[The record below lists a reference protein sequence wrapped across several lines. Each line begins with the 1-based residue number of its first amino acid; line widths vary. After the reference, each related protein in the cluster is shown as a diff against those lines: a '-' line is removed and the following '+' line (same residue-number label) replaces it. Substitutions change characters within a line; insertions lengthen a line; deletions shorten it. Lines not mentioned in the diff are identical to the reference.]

1 MERAV
6 TRTDNDL
13 PPTIPDRTQWRTL
26 QPPVP
31 TPVLQVAELLDDGL
45 PPGWTVALR
54 PRIGNSQPDVVALN
68 PDVGVAV
75 YEINDWN
82 QDNLEMAYSSGEA
95 ALTVRRPGDGWYLS
109 RNPIGQLYG
118 HRDAVKELFDPFE
131 PGRGFVTAVVVMA
144 GYPTK
149 DAQAALKYMIRADD
163 RTRGH
168 CNFVRIVGR
177 EPLEAGNV
185 ETLLP
190 AAFNPA
196 LHRPIGADAVAR
208 LGTQLTATG
217 RARTRGDLFKLD
229 SRKREILKNPEGVK
243 LRRIKGAAGTGK
255 SALLAGAAVKA
266 ALEGRKVLL
275 VCYNIALRL
284 YLRDLISRICFDRVG
299 TDDAHKAVRDNVTVM
314 YLHEWCKQV
323 CRDTGLEKQLRLQI
337 AEAINFGFS
346 FPTEEIKSL
355 VEEGIGTRQ
364 WPVERGTTV
373 TLYDTV
379 LIDEAQNIDAD
390 WFALLRGVLRDSES
404 ELLLT
409 ADPTQSLYP
418 DEPSWTDEKMK
429 GAGFRGPWI
438 HLTGSYRLPTNLIP
452 MAVDFCERFFS
463 DRTDTDAPVPD
474 TEQQQ
479 DLLCTLRYRNVLGS
493 QHLAG
498 AVAELTHRAPDLLG
512 VRRADMSFI
521 VPKHLTGL
529 NVLEHLKG
537 LDPEWTDLT
546 RHVFSQGFPGRQ
558 RLKFA
563 FFPDP
568 DRAQGSTMHSFQGWE
583 TRCLVIG
590 IPALEDDGCGDPD
603 NAYARDYWTSIY
615 IGLTRL
621 AISQAGSHLIVV
633 NGEPRLENFLSAWF
647 EPI

>member
-1 MERAV
+1 MEHTV
-6 TRTDNDL
+6 TGTDNDL

-82 QDNLEMAYSSGEA
+82 QGNLEMAYSPGEA

-118 HRDAVKELFDPFE
+118 HRDAAEELFDPFE

-149 DAQAALKYMIRADD
+149 EAQAALKCMIRADD
-163 RTRGH
+163 KTQGH

-208 LGTQLTATG
+208 LGAQLTATG

-255 SALLAGAAVKA
+255 SALLAGAAVKT

-275 VCYNIALRL
+275 VCYNIALRH
-284 YLRDLISRICFDRVG
+284 YLRDLISRICFDGVDA
-299 TDDAHKAVRDNVTVM
+299 DDVHKAVRDNVTVM

-355 VEEGIGTRQ
+355 VKEALETRQ
-364 WPVERGTTV
+364 WPAERRATV

-452 MAVDFCERFFS
+452 MAVDFCERFFQNHI
-463 DRTDTDAPVPD
+463 DTETPVPD
-474 TEQQQ
+474 ARQQQ
-479 DLLCTLRYRNVLGS
+479 DLLCTLRYRNVVGS
-493 QHLAG
+493 DDLAT
-498 AVAELTHRAPDLLG
+498 ATAELINQAPDLLG
-512 VRRADMSFI
+512 VRKADMSFI
-521 VPKHLTGL
+521 VPRHQAGL
-529 NVLEHLKG
+529 DVLEHLEV
-537 LDPEWTDLT
+537 LNPEWVDLF
-546 RHVFSQGFPGRQ
+546 RHIFSDGSRGRQ
-558 RLKFA
+558 RLKFS
-563 FFPDP
+563 FHPDP
-568 DRAQGSTMHSFQGWE
+568 DQPLGATIHSFQGWE
-583 TRCLVIG
+583 ARCLVLG
-590 IPALEDDGCGDPD
+590 IPALGDLDCGDPD
-603 NAYARDYWTSIY
+603 NSYSRNYWTSVY

-621 AISQAGSHLIVV
+621 VASQAGSHLIVV
-633 NGEPRLENFLSAWF
+633 NEEPRLEGFFSHWF

>member
-1 MERAV
+1 MEHTV

-82 QDNLEMAYSSGEA
+82 QDRLEMAYSPGEA
-95 ALTVRRPGDGWYLS
+95 ALTVRRPGGGWYLS

-118 HRDAVKELFDPFE
+118 HRDAAEELFDPFE

-149 DAQAALKYMIRADD
+149 DAQAALKCMIRADD
-163 RTRGH
+163 KTQGH

-208 LGTQLTATG
+208 LGAQLTATG

-255 SALLAGAAVKA
+255 SALLAGAAVKT

-275 VCYNIALRL
+275 VCYNIALRH
-284 YLRDLISRICFDRVG
+284 YLRDLISRICFDGV
-299 TDDAHKAVRDNVTVM
+299 
-314 YLHEWCKQV
+314 
-323 CRDTGLEKQLRLQI
+323 
-337 AEAINFGFS
+337 
-346 FPTEEIKSL
+346 
-355 VEEGIGTRQ
+355 
-364 WPVERGTTV
+364 
-373 TLYDTV
+373 
-379 LIDEAQNIDAD
+379 DAD
-390 WFALLRGVLRDSES
+390 DV
-404 ELLLT
+404 
-409 ADPTQSLYP
+409 
-418 DEPSWTDEKMK
+418 
-429 GAGFRGPWI
+429 
-438 HLTGSYRLPTNLIP
+438 H
-452 MAVDFCERFFS
+452 
-463 DRTDTDAPVPD
+463 
-474 TEQQQ
+474 
-479 DLLCTLRYRNVLGS
+479 
-493 QHLAG
+493 
-498 AVAELTHRAPDLLG
+498 
-512 VRRADMSFI
+512 
-521 VPKHLTGL
+521 
-529 NVLEHLKG
+529 
-537 LDPEWTDLT
+537 
-546 RHVFSQGFPGRQ
+546 
-558 RLKFA
+558 
-563 FFPDP
+563 
-568 DRAQGSTMHSFQGWE
+568 
-583 TRCLVIG
+583 
-590 IPALEDDGCGDPD
+590 
-603 NAYARDYWTSIY
+603 
-615 IGLTRL
+615 
-621 AISQAGSHLIVV
+621 
-633 NGEPRLENFLSAWF
+633 
-647 EPI
+647 